1 MKTLLVT
8 TLLTFTIAAPLQ
20 ASCAWHEQQASTCG
34 EGLKWNAESQ
44 SCEKIVT
51 G

>member
-8 TLLTFTIAAPLQ
+8 TFLTLTLSAPLQ
-20 ASCAWHEQQASTCG
+20 ASCAWKDQQASACAKGTT
-34 EGLKWNAESQ
+34 WNAESQ
-44 SCEKIVT
+44 SCEALVT